1 MPLVTIDG
9 IQTRYE
15 TLGSGPPIL
24 MFSPGGFNA
33 TLDAWSSVGV
43 YARTKPLEHL
53 SRSYTC
59 VVFDRRE
66 TGQSGGR
73 IERVTWADYVAQ
85 GKGLLDHLGMERAHV
100 MGGCLGCSSA
110 LAFGVSYPGIAL
122 SLILY
127 WPAGGAKYRLSSQQ
141 RFAVHLAFVQQHGL
155 EKVVALACESGKS
168 FSADPRCGP
177 WAATLRSDPAFARLY
192 AAHDLE
198 RYKLIVAGMSRTLF
212 DRDTVPGAEA
222 EDLLRL
228 ELPALVIP
236 GNDDSHATSAARYIQ
251 ECLPRAEYWEVPAAE
266 QTEERTRDRLL
277 EFLAAHSAHGPLN

>member
-43 YARTKPLEHL
+43 YARTKPLEYL
-53 SRSYTC
+53 SQHYTC

-66 TGQSGGR
+66 SGQSGGR

-85 GKGLLDHLGMERAHV
+85 GKGLLDLLGIKQAHV

-110 LAFGVSYPGIAL
+110 LAFGVAHPGVAL
-122 SLILY
+122 SLVLY
-127 WPAGGAKYRLSSQQ
+127 WPAGGAKYRSSSQE
-141 RFAVHLAFVQQHGL
+141 RFAVHLDFVQQHGL
-155 EKVVALACESGKS
+155 EKVVALALETGKS

-177 WAATLRSDPAFARLY
+177 WAAVLRSDPAFARLY
-192 AAHDLE
+192 ASHE
-198 RYKLIVAGMSRTLF
+198 PEQYKLIVAAMSRTLF
-212 DRDTVPGAEA
+212 DRDTVPGAELD
-222 EDLLRL
+222 DLLRL
-228 ELPALVIP
+228 QLPALIIP
-236 GNDDSHATSAARYIQ
+236 GNDDSHATSAARYLQ
-251 ECLPRAEYWEVPAAE
+251 ECLPQAQYWDVPVPG
-266 QTEERTRDRLL
+266 QTEERVRDRLT
-277 EFLAAHSAHGPLN
+277 EFLATLPSCEPLR

>member
-1 MPLVTIDG
+1 
-9 IQTRYE
+9 
-15 TLGSGPPIL
+15 

-43 YARTKPLEHL
+43 YARTKPLDHL
-53 SRSYTC
+53 SRHYTC
-59 VVFDRRE
+59 VVFDKRE

-73 IERVTWADYVAQ
+73 IERVTWTDYVAQ
-85 GKGLLDHLGMERAHV
+85 GKGLLDHLGIERAHV
-100 MGGCLGCSSA
+100 MGGCLGCSSV
-110 LAFGVSYPGIAL
+110 LAFGVAHPGVAL

-141 RFAVHLAFVQQHGL
+141 RFAVHLAFVQQNGL

-177 WAATLRSDPAFARLY
+177 WAAALRNDPAFARLY
-192 AAHDLE
+192 AAYDVE
-198 RYKLIVAGMSRTLF
+198 QYKLIVAAMSRTLF
-212 DRDTVPGAEA
+212 DRDTVPGAEP

-228 ELPALVIP
+228 QLPALIIP
-236 GNDDSHATSAARYIQ
+236 GNDDSHATSAARYLQ
-251 ECLPRAEYWEVPAAE
+251 ECLPRGQYWDVAIPE

-277 EFLAAHSAHGPLN
+277 EFLAAC

>member
-15 TLGSGPPIL
+15 TLGSGPAIL

-33 TLDAWSSVGV
+33 TLDAWSTVGV
-43 YARTKPLEHL
+43 YARTRPLDYL
-53 SRSYTC
+53 SRHYTC
-59 VVFDRRE
+59 VVFDKRE

-85 GKGLLDHLGMERAHV
+85 GKGLLDHLGIERAHV
-100 MGGCLGCSSA
+100 MGGCLGCSA
-110 LAFGVSYPGIAL
+110 VLAFGVTYPGVAL

-127 WPAGGAKYRLSSQQ
+127 WPAGGAKYRLSTQQ
-141 RFAVHLAFVQQHGL
+141 RFAVHLAFVQQNSL

-177 WAATLRSDPAFARLY
+177 WAAALRSDPAFARLY
-192 AAHDLE
+192 AAYDVE
-198 RYKLIVAGMSRTLF
+198 QYKLIVAAMSRTLF
-212 DRDTVPGAEA
+212 DRDTVPGAEP

-228 ELPALVIP
+228 QLPALIIP
-236 GNDDSHATSAARYIQ
+236 GNDDSHATSAARYLQ
-251 ECLPRAEYWEVPAAE
+251 ECLPRGQYWDVGVPE

-277 EFLAAHSAHGPLN
+277 EFLAACVSCDPLH

>member
-1 MPLVTIDG
+1 MPIVTIDG

-15 TLGSGPPIL
+15 TLGSGPAIL

-53 SRSYTC
+53 SRHYTC
-59 VVFDRRE
+59 VVFDKRE

-73 IERVTWADYVAQ
+73 IERVAWADYVAQ
-85 GKGLLDHLGMERAHV
+85 GKGLLDHLGIERAHV
-100 MGGCLGCSSA
+100 MGGCLGCSA
-110 LAFGVSYPGIAL
+110 VLAFGVAHPGVAL
-122 SLILY
+122 SLVLY
-127 WPAGGAKYRLSSQQ
+127 WPAGGAKYRLNSQQ
-141 RFAVHLAFVQQHGL
+141 RFAVHLAFVQQNGL

-177 WAATLRSDPAFARLY
+177 WAATLRNDPAFARLY
-192 AAHDLE
+192 AAYDVE
-198 RYKLIVAGMSRTLF
+198 QYKLIVAAMSRTLF
-212 DRDTVPGAEA
+212 DRDTVPGAEP

-228 ELPALVIP
+228 QLPALIIP
-236 GNDDSHATSAARYIQ
+236 GNDDSHATSAARYLQ
-251 ECLPRAEYWEVPAAE
+251 ECLPRGQYWDVALTE

-277 EFLAAHSAHGPLN
+277 EFLAACVSCDPLH